1 MTQKGLETFIMK
13 KIKDYIHNHP
23 KLKTTLKVL
32 ATIGVIFSVGFNILI
47 IGVASCSNTHVE
59 KTINE
64 PTKLTKETKLAY
76 DYNGSTF
83 IGLSELV
90 SYDYFARF
98 IDNLKNFE
106 FVYNT
111 GVKVENF
118 LLGQSV
124 TINTNSDFWLVDLYA
139 DGDGVD
145 STSPI
150 TQINIDLDNDYDK
163 ATFFKFTFATQSYGP
178 IELSGYYYFT
188 DVTKTQF
195 LYNTFMVRVNSGS
208 DIHWDRTCLAFAIN
222 SYKSLLPQGTI
233 ASNYLTGYSEGYSVG
248 EHDGYEEG
256 YQDGITAYEGGQNSP
271 FGLIRSAFQSVADI
285 LDIQILPNLSIGLIL
300 FAPVILAVIIV
311 LFRMIRG

>member
-1 MTQKGLETFIMK
+1 MK
-13 KIKDYIHNHP
+13 KIIDYINQHP
-23 KLKTTLKVL
+23 KLKTSLKVL

-47 IGVASCSNTHVE
+47 IGVASCGNTHVE
-59 KTINE
+59 KTIDE
-64 PTKLTKETKLAY
+64 PTKGKETKSAY

-98 IDNLKNFE
+98 IDNLKNYE

-111 GVKVENF
+111 GVTVENF
-118 LLGQSV
+118 ILGQSV
-124 TINTNSDFWLVDLYA
+124 TINTNNNFWLVDLRS
-139 DGDGVD
+139 DGDGID
-145 STSPI
+145 STSTI
-150 TQINIDLDNDYDK
+150 SQINIDLDNSLDK
-163 ATFFKFTFATQSYGP
+163 ATFFKFTFATQNYGP

-188 DVTKTQF
+188 DITKTQF
-195 LYNTFMVRVNSGS
+195 LYNTFMVRVNTGS
-208 DIHWDRTCLAFAIN
+208 QIKWDRTCLAFGIN
-222 SYKSLLPQGTI
+222 DYKSLLPQGTI
-233 ASNYLTGYSEGYSVG
+233 ASNYLTGYSEGFAVG
-248 EHDGYEEG
+248 EHEGYEEG

-271 FGLIRSAFQSVADI
+271 FGLVRSAFQSVADI